1 VGAKYRSEN
10 DQVESALVTSAKLLA
25 GVTALA
31 VPVLLTSIVCAPCG
45 MALGALATTSV
56 LIDLIPGVD
65 GKASA
70 AFDLIN
76 PTSFFQ
82 CVGKWGAN
90 TPTPPRDPVADG
102 GPPISAIDQLGDD
115 RLKAM
120 DEVIDGI
127 IALAEDPIENL
138 PGELVD
144 ATEALVLNTIESITA
159 NPEDLPVLRSILFDG
174 GDEADFSVVQPESWT
189 LDGFTELKEDAQF
202 LKKAAKTLK
211 RIRYYRNLKTAFTQ
225 GYATE
230 GLIGITGRL
239 KGGWKAIKDQR
250 KLVRASRNPATSAA
264 KLKAAAALEFVSELN
279 DAGYLSID
287 GLSRNNGY
295 QSVADLAGTAT
306 FTDCLEDK
314 YRLAL

>member
-1 VGAKYRSEN
+1 MAEAN
-10 DQVESALVTSAKLLA
+10 DLLA
-25 GVTALA
+25 SHVLHVDLMDDA
-31 VPVLLTSIVCAPCG
+31 VELERCLVAVVERHGGAECLTDVEAIVGSEAERRADRHR
-45 MALGALATTSV
+45 ALGHDRSV
-56 LIDLIPGVD
+56 VFEHDVQRPGGD
-65 GKASA
+65 GFA
-70 AFDLIN
+70 D
-76 PTSFFQ
+76 
-82 CVGKWGAN
+82 VGRLDHDA
-90 TPTPPRDPVADG
+90 DVA
-102 GPPISAIDQLGDD
+102 
-115 RLKAM
+115 
-120 DEVIDGI
+120 
-127 IALAEDPIENL
+127 
-138 PGELVD
+138 
-144 ATEALVLNTIESITA
+144 
-159 NPEDLPVLRSILFDG
+159 

-211 RIRYYRNLKTAFTQ
+211 RIKYYRNLKTAFTQ

-295 QSVADLAGTAT
+295 RSVADLAGTST